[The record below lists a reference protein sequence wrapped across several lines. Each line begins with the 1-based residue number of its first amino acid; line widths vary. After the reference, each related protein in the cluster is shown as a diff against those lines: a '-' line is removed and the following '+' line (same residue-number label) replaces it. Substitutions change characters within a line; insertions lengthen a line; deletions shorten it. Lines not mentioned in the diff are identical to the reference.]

1 MQRYKET
8 LDDPKKVTSLEALL
22 LRAQRISRDRKLDY
36 LTKLLKNEKEKVII
50 FTTFIQSQKII
61 DLELKMNGFKTVI
74 FNGVMTPEEKEAAIQ
89 QFKSDAQV
97 LICTDAGS
105 EGRNLQFAHILI
117 NFDLPWNPM
126 RLEQRIGRV
135 HRIGQKQD
143 VEIHNIAI
151 KDTIEAYILNRLYE
165 KINLFTVSIGE
176 MDMILSELTTK
187 GSIEKSI
194 FESYLKN
201 DDIIAQDL
209 SQAKEKVE
217 EIKKFD
223 ETIFSGMIHEP
234 RT

>member
-1 MQRYKET
+1 
-8 LDDPKKVTSLEALL
+8 
-22 LRAQRISRDRKLDY
+22 
-36 LTKLLKNEKEKVII
+36 
-50 FTTFIQSQKII
+50 
-61 DLELKMNGFKTVI
+61 
-74 FNGVMTPEEKEAAIQ
+74 
-89 QFKSDAQV
+89 
-97 LICTDAGS
+97 
-105 EGRNLQFAHILI
+105 
-117 NFDLPWNPM
+117 M

-234 RT
+234 